1 MERLINIFY
10 PSFNSEDP
18 LIFTQLDFWLF
29 FLAVMVVFSFIHKHF
44 LARSIFVTIVSLFF
58 YFKTSGLYVLLLGLS
73 LVVNFALGQM
83 IYTREKKLSKKW
95 VIAISAIFNLLIL
108 GYFKYAYFFT
118 DSFNVMFETD
128 YEIVN
133 KFALWGNGFFN
144 EDVFE
149 LKIFLISV
157 FFDKM

>member
-83 IYTREKKLSKKW
+83 IHTREKKLSKKW
-95 VIAISAIFNLLIL
+95 EVESIFRLQC
-108 GYFKYAYFFT
+108 
-118 DSFNVMFETD
+118 MFEQQSKTF
-128 YEIVN
+128 ENVIVMVMVAVLVVVVVE
-133 KFALWGNGFFN
+133 FVLS
-144 EDVFE
+144 
-149 LKIFLISV
+149 LLL
-157 FFDKM
+157 